1 MGLMTFSEFSTDQNA
16 ELDRLMKNAG
26 LDPSAELTEAFSTGL
41 VKTAAVALLVK
52 MGQLRQNVIQ
62 DRTADSAERSIAN
75 MMFYLSSMIA
85 VLVGGISSDAD
96 LLNRAKR

>member
-1 MGLMTFSEFSTDQNA
+1 MTFSEFSTDQNA

>member
-1 MGLMTFSEFSTDQNA
+1 
-16 ELDRLMKNAG
+16 
-26 LDPSAELTEAFSTGL
+26 

-52 MGQLRQNVIQ
+52 IGQLRQSVIQ
-62 DRTADSAERSIAN
+62 DRTADAADRSIAS
-75 MMFYLSSMIA
+75 MIFYLSSMIA